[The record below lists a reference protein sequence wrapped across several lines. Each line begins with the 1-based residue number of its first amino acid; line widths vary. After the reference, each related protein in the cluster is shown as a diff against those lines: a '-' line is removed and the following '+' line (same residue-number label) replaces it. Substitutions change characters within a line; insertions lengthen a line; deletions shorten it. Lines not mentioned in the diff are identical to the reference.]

1 MICSY
6 TQTYSDNRN
15 ELFYFHDKDKTDIY
29 FRNKLDKNY
38 YIFHNSSD
46 NYIQH
51 ITKSHYFREIKNME
65 IIKYNNIT
73 YPHSFYLT
81 LNKIKMMDILLWHFY
96 KMMYFQ

>member
-15 ELFYFHDKDKTDIY
+15 ELFYFHDKDQTDIY

-38 YIFHNSSD
+38 YVFHNSSD

-51 ITKSHYFREIKNME
+51 IIKSEH
-65 IIKYNNIT
+65 
-73 YPHSFYLT
+73 HLVYLT
-81 LNKIKMMDILLWHFY
+81 IQSVNALKLKLNQQYHS
-96 KMMYFQ
+96 